1 MPHARRLLSVLWVA
15 RLAISRR
22 APLPRR
28 RWGAASSA
36 VATPRASPGPPTP
49 VHQLARPTEMPLAP
63 SPPSGP
69 TRCHKPG
76 RAEAVAKGVNAARGH
91 FLAHRS
97 VEGGSATDPRSS
109 LGVTRLLQCLGGLRS
124 RSDFFRCLSPPWSG
138 GGGC

>member
-28 RWGAASSA
+28 RWGAASRA
-36 VATPRASPGPPTP
+36 VATPRVSPGPPTP
-49 VHQLARPTEMPLAP
+49 VHELARPTEMPFAP
-63 SPPSGP
+63 SPPSGLDALP
-69 TRCHKPG
+69 QTRSRRGCCQRRQCCPG
-76 RAEAVAKGVNAARGH
+76 AL
-91 FLAHRS
+91 LAHRS
-97 VEGGSATDPRSS
+97 VEGGSATAPRSF